1 MKLKH
6 LITFCAIP
14 CMTLWLTACSLFTF
28 APEYPE
34 FFPKAWEKMECRTR
48 IVREIVPGVTYYYW
62 HFDDFEDTG
71 KPVSLHLVLADWDK
85 TDYRVSLK
93 VMASE
98 KNQLA
103 GLHELA
109 GSRSGDLLA
118 AVNGCYFDP
127 RKNNQPQFTL
137 KAGQKVVPGAA
148 NAPCA
153 LIANTN
159 DLPEIVPM
167 SDKVLKN
174 NENVIQGHQLAVD
187 GRSVFTHSTGGG
199 APYSAVG
206 VDRHNR
212 MVYFLTV
219 DGYHDPKIAPGIGF
233 SDVTGILISLG
244 AKNVMSLSSDN
255 WSTMVVRNEDTALP
269 EVVNY
274 PSGNR
279 KFDHEGVAPLSN
291 GIGLFLEP
299 VKPEEK

>member
-6 LITFCAIP
+6 LIAFCALP
-14 CMTLWLTACSLFTF
+14 CMTVWITACSLFST
-28 APEYPE
+28 APEYPA
-34 FFPKAWEKMECRTR
+34 FFPKEWEKMECRNR
-48 IVREIVPGVTYYYW
+48 IVREVVPGVTYYHW
-62 HFDDFEDTG
+62 HFDDFEGAG
-71 KPVSLHLVLADWDK
+71 KPVSIHLVLADWDK

-98 KNQLA
+98 KNALAKLPGLA
-103 GLHELA
+103 GTRA
-109 GSRSGDLLA
+109 GDLLA

-137 KAGQKVVPGAA
+137 KAEQKIVPGSAVA
-148 NAPCA
+148 GCA
-153 LIANTN
+153 LVAGGN
-159 DLPEIVPM
+159 DLPEIVAM

-174 NENVIQGHQLAVD
+174 NDNVIQGHRLAVD
-187 GRSVFTHSTGGG
+187 GKSNFTHSTGGN

-212 MVYFLTV
+212 MVYFLVV
-219 DGYHDPKIAPGIGF
+219 DGYHDAKIAPGIGF
-233 SDVTGILISLG
+233 SDVAKILIALG
-244 AKNVMSLSSDN
+244 AKDVMSLSCDN
-255 WSTMVVRNEDTALP
+255 WSTLVVRDADTMKP

-279 KFDHEGVAPLSN
+279 KFDHDGAASCPN

-299 VKPEEK
+299 VAEDK